1 MKNVKSRICDLGIVG
16 NSSNSQRNRSGRGL
30 SGVFVGRKDVK
41 ACGDSVPLSI
51 ESDTIT
57 PYPAVPQEYGVL
69 CDGYGGYRIA
79 LAPLRDAF
87 GIVKFRGVGNGSGVV
102 SGYVVDNRG
111 YVESVATESDEDG
124 YATLSLTQYSHALYA
139 SVPMVEGKP
148 VWETI
153 TVRFFIGESRRLR

>member
-16 NSSNSQRNRSGRGL
+16 NSSNSQYNHPGKGL
-30 SGVFVGRKDVK
+30 SGVFVGRKDLK
-41 ACGDSVPLSI
+41 ACGESVPLSI
-51 ESDTIT
+51 EPDTIT

-102 SGYVVDNRG
+102 SGYMVDNRG

-124 YATLSLTQYSHALYA
+124 YATLPLTQYSHALYA
-139 SVPMVEGKP
+139 SVPLANGEP
-148 VWETI
+148 VWDAI
-153 TVRFFIGESRRLR
+153 TVRFFIGER

>member
-16 NSSNSQRNRSGRGL
+16 NSSNGQRSHLGRGL
-30 SGVFVGRKDVK
+30 PGVFVERKDVK
-41 ACGDSVPLSI
+41 ACGESVPLSI
-51 ESDTIT
+51 EPDTIT

-111 YVESVATESDEDG
+111 YVESVATESNDDG
-124 YATLSLTQYSHALYA
+124 YANLPLTACSHALYA
-139 SVPMVEGKP
+139 SVPMIEGKP

-153 TVRFFIGESRRLR
+153 TVQFFEM